1 MSEHE
6 KPTLYIIA
14 GPNGSGKSSMYD
26 DLEKMDPAFAKM
38 QFVNPD
44 VYGQRLA
51 NKEGAKNVNELSPER
66 RAAVDVKA
74 GKIAVTVRNRLL
86 ASGKSFAM
94 ETTASSKGLLRF
106 MNTAKE
112 HGYSIDLK
120 YVTLDNSAL
129 NIQRVSDRIQ
139 QGGHSVDDD
148 AIVRRYD
155 KAEKLLPSV
164 LAKADHA
171 ELYDNSKVRLLV
183 LSKDQNKIQVA
194 PTAELAGWSKERVGA
209 LINDMKKE
217 APDLKL
223 DRGGSVGAER

>member
-14 GPNGSGKSSMYD
+14 GPNGSGKSSMYEI
-26 DLEKMDPAFAKM
+26 LTKTDPVFAKA

-44 VYGQRLA
+44 VYGEKLA
-51 NKEGAKNVNELSPER
+51 NKEGAKTVNELSPER

-74 GKIAVTVRNRLL
+74 GKIAVTVRNTLL
-86 ASGKSFAM
+86 ENGKSFAV
-94 ETTASSKGLLRF
+94 ETTASSKGVLRL
-106 MNTAKE
+106 MDTAKE
-112 HGYSIDLK
+112 HGYNIDLK
-120 YVTLDNSAL
+120 YVTLKSSAL
-129 NIQRVSDRIQ
+129 NIQRVSDRVQ

-148 AIVRRYD
+148 VIVRRYD

-171 ELYDNSKVRLLV
+171 ELYDNSKVNLLV
-183 LSKDQNKIQVA
+183 LSKDQNKIKVA
-194 PTAELAGWSKERVGA
+194 PTAELAGWSKERVSA
-209 LINDMKKE
+209 LVNAMKKE

-223 DRGGSVGAER
+223 DRGRSVGPER